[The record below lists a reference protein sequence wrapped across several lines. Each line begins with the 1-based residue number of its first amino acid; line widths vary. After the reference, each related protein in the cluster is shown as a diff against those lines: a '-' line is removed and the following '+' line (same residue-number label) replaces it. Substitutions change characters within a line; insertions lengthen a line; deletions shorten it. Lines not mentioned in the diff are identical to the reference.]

1 VQVRIIAR
9 PTLESVDGIALS
21 HFKIGSV
28 YSVPVSL
35 ATLLV
40 VEGWAEPVVEAV
52 DPILPPF
59 SFHITRRSDRRRRF
73 ITDARL
79 RKEFGIAADR
89 RRRN

>member
-1 VQVRIIAR
+1 VRVRIISR
-9 PTLESVDGIALS
+9 PTEESVDGIALS
-21 HFKIGSV
+21 HFKVGSV

-35 ATLLV
+35 ATLLI
-40 VEGWAEPVVEAV
+40 VEGWAEPVVEEAE
-52 DPILPPF
+52 PILPPI
-59 SFHITRRSDRRRRF
+59 SFHITRRVDRRRRF